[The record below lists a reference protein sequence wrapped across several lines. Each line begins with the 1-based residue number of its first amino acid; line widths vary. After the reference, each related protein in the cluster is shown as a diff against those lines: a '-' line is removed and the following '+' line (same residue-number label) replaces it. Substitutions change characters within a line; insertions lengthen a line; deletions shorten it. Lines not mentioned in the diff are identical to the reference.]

1 MIASAAMRATV
12 TLGFGLLLS
21 SLVACGPSGR
31 DNGGGDDTGGG
42 GPDGGGG
49 GSGSGGDNCS
59 DAAKL
64 IYVVDSNN
72 QLSQFD
78 PTTKSFKDLG
88 LLNCPAGS
96 GFSPFSMGVDR
107 TSNAYV
113 LYVNADPLTGEPI
126 ASKLFKVDTQTTG
139 LPCTATSFQPLSTML
154 GFGMGF
160 STETMGGT
168 TDKLYV
174 AGSNTAATTSTSQLA
189 TIDTTTFQITPV
201 PGGTIQGSPELTGN
215 ANAELWAFF
224 PDPNSPKIQGVN
236 KQTGAAITPAPLPAQ
251 LKGEPAAWAFAFYGG
266 DYWIFLAKAST
277 NPLDPNPGPTTVYQV
292 SPQGQLKGM
301 TATTNRRIVGAGV
314 STCAPTV
321 IL

>member
-1 MIASAAMRATV
+1 MLASAAMRATV
-12 TLGFGLLLS
+12 ALGFGLLVS
-21 SLVACGPSGR
+21 TLVACGPAGR
-31 DNGGGDDTGGG
+31 DNGGGDDTGG

-64 IYVVDSNN
+64 VYVVDSNN

-78 PTTKSFKDLG
+78 PTTKTFKDLG
-88 LLNCPAGS
+88 ALTCSAGT
-96 GFSPFSMGVDR
+96 GYTPFSMGVDR
-107 TSNAYV
+107 NSNAYV
-113 LYVNADPLTGEPI
+113 LYVNADPLTGAPI
-126 ASKLFKVDTQTTG
+126 GSKLFRVDTQTTG
-139 LPCTATSFQPLSTML
+139 LPCTATSFQPLSSML

-160 STETMGGT
+160 STDTMGGS

-189 TIDTTTFQITPV
+189 TIDTTTFQITTI

-224 PDPNSPKIQGVN
+224 PDANNPKIQGVN
-236 KQTGAAITPAPLPAQ
+236 KMTGAAITPAPLPQQ

-266 DYWIFLAKAST
+266 DYWIFLAKQNVLTGA
-277 NPLDPNPGPTTVYQV
+277 DPTIVYQV

-301 TATTNRRIVGAGV
+301 TPTTNRRIVGAGV

>member
-1 MIASAAMRATV
+1 MIASGAMRAAV
-12 TLGFGLLLS
+12 ALGFGLLLS

-31 DNGGGDDTGGG
+31 DGGGDDTGGG
-42 GPDGGGG
+42 PDGGGGG

-78 PTTKSFKDLG
+78 PTTKTFKDLG
-88 LLNCPAGS
+88 ALACNAGS
-96 GFSPFSMGVDR
+96 GFQPFSMGVDR
-107 TSNAYV
+107 NSNAYV
-113 LYVNADPLTGEPI
+113 LFVRADTITGAPT
-126 ASKLFKVDTQTTG
+126 ASKLFRVDTQTTG
-139 LPCTATSFQPLSTML
+139 LPCTATSFQPLSSML

-160 STETMGGT
+160 STESMGGT

-174 AGSNTAATTSTSQLA
+174 AGSNTAMTTSTSQLA
-189 TIDTTTFQITPV
+189 TIDTTTFQITTV

-215 ANAELWAFF
+215 SNAELWAFF
-224 PDPNSPKIQGVN
+224 PDANNPKIQGVN
-236 KQTGAAITPAPLPAQ
+236 KQTGAAITPAPLPAA

-266 DYWIFLAKAST
+266 DYWIFLAKASS
-277 NPLDPNPGPTTVYQV
+277 DPFDPTPGPTIVYQV

-301 TATTNRRIVGAGV
+301 TPTTGRTIVGAGV